1 MQVGGLIVFS
11 GRRGAREKEL
21 EVQVRQDHRDRWHF
35 GDIAIMQKM
44 RVCSLEGWSFN
55 FHQVTAILLSLER
68 EFEHC
73 QRGLED
79 LGGDDQVG
87 RRIQFFLDK
96 GRSQI
101 IKMEIFNGICH

>member
-21 EVQVRQDHRDRWHF
+21 EVQVRQDHKDRWHF

-44 RVCSLEGWSFN
+44 R
-55 FHQVTAILLSLER
+55 QVTAILLSLER

-87 RRIQFFLDK
+87 R
-96 GRSQI
+96 
-101 IKMEIFNGICH
+101 GIRW

>member
-44 RVCSLEGWSFN
+44 RVRA
-55 FHQVTAILLSLER
+55 HRHA
-68 EFEHC
+68 
-73 QRGLED
+73 RGL
-79 LGGDDQVG
+79 
-87 RRIQFFLDK
+87 ICQFPS
-96 GRSQI
+96 GH
-101 IKMEIFNGICH
+101 CHPSLPRT